1 MSERLKKMVE
11 ETAKIS
17 KQFMGVV
24 SLLDEE
30 IKNLRVSKE
39 ELTKTVSALTE
50 ENKQLEEINEIYL
63 DALEDIVEYSVESWE
78 QTISLEESIRHS
90 FQWEKAINAIRAA
103 KHKSSIW
110 AEASNTI
117 QAATVKYVR
126 CADCANLFY
135 PEFIKYKCLKCGSR
149 NLYNI
154 LSSGQTACDPDVEER

>member
-1 MSERLKKMVE
+1 MVDMV
-11 ETAKIS
+11 KII
-17 KQFMGVV
+17 M
-24 SLLDEE
+24 
-30 IKNLRVSKE
+30 
-39 ELTKTVSALTE
+39 ELIDVASALEE
-50 ENKQLEEINEIYL
+50 ENKQLEKINEIYL

-117 QAATVKYVR
+117 QAAKDKSNRTVKYVR

>member
-30 IKNLRVSKE
+30 IMNLRVSKE

-63 DALEDIVEYSVESWE
+63 DALEDIVSYSG
-78 QTISLEESIRHS
+78 ESIRHS
-90 FQWEKAINAIRAA
+90 FQWEKAMNAIRAA

-110 AEASNTI
+110 AEDSNTI
-117 QAATVKYVR
+117 QATTVKHLR
-126 CADCANLFY
+126 CADCGMHFN
-135 PEFIKYKCLKCGSR
+135 PEYTRLGCAYCGSKK
-149 NLYNI
+149 LYNI